1 MSNKEVHGLKDRHG
15 LKDCVSANGV
25 QDLAKEPVMNCF
37 NKTFRLA
44 TGARIICL
52 CKFQHVTNWNV
63 YTLSTCCIG
72 DFALSGHCQGQ
83 MVDPIGV
90 GGVITLNKTNLKRI
104 LVISN

>member
-37 NKTFRLA
+37 NKTFGLA
-44 TGARIICL
+44 ARARIIRL
-52 CKFQHVTNWNV
+52 CKFQRVTDRNV
-63 YTLSTCCIG
+63 YALSTCCIG

-83 MVDPIGV
+83 TADPIGV
-90 GGVITLNKTNLKRI
+90 GGVVTLNKTNLKRI
-104 LVISN
+104 RVISK